1 MVKVNFEKIWILGN
15 FNFTLYYVNGNLPTV
30 FMLTESDLNGMSAN
44 TNNLEYPIVP
54 VIKNSDSTVFRDLNK
69 NLTLEMGSPN
79 NLKDLTYTGSFVG
92 IDNLKGTW
100 VGGTFTL

>member
-1 MVKVNFEKIWILGN
+1 MECQ
-15 FNFTLYYVNGNLPTV
+15 TL
-30 FMLTESDLNGMSAN
+30 S

-100 VGGTFTL
+100 VGPLSQSNYRNYFTLLPYLLEHKGI